1 MVRTVLLT
9 AIGSASAHAAQGY
22 LKAAGFRVV
31 GCDIYPKAWNV
42 NAADMDAFFT
52 VPLATDAQGYADALL
67 AAVREHRIDFIIPLT
82 DVEVDALAPRKA
94 AFAALGAVV
103 CCPSEPV
110 AALCRD
116 KLRMAETLRAAA
128 LAEAIPTYTAETLPQ
143 GLPFPLMLKP
153 QRGRS
158 SQAQVVA
165 HSAGELARALSLR
178 ADYIIQPFIAG
189 DIYTVDCARDAR
201 GGAVTL
207 TRHELLR
214 TVNGLGTT
222 VEICPAHPLD
232 AVCKAIMAHVG
243 LVGVVN
249 MEFIQSGGTYWFLEV
264 NPRFS
269 GGVGFSALAGY
280 DFPLAMVLC
289 HAGEAI
295 PAPPAFTRMTIAQRY
310 EMCVTQRIPTDG

>member
-1 MVRTVLLT
+1 MQTVLLT
-9 AIGSASAHAAQGY
+9 AIGSASAHAAQAS
-22 LKAAGFRVV
+22 LKAAGYRVV
-31 GCDIYPKAWNV
+31 GCDIYPKTWNV
-42 NAADMDAFFT
+42 NAADVDAFLN
-52 VPLATDAQGYADALL
+52 VPLATDAEGYAAALL
-67 AAVREHRIDFIIPLT
+67 GAVREHQIDYIIPLT

-94 AFAALGAVV
+94 AFAALGATV
-103 CCPSEPV
+103 CCPDEPV

-116 KLRMAETLRAAA
+116 KLRMAETLRVAG
-128 LAEAIPTYTAETLPQ
+128 LAQVIPTYTAGTLPKD
-143 GLPFPLMLKP
+143 LPFPLMLKP

-158 SQAQVVA
+158 SQAQVVVHGA
-165 HSAGELARALSLR
+165 DELTWALSLR

-201 GGAVTL
+201 GGMVAL
-207 TRHELLR
+207 TRRELLR

-243 LVGVVN
+243 LVGAVN
-249 MEFIQSGGTYWFLEV
+249 MEFIASGGAYSFLEV

-280 DFPLAMVLC
+280 DFALAMLRC
-289 HAGEAI
+289 HAGQAI
-295 PAPPAFTRMTIAQRY
+295 PVPPAFTPMTIAQRY
-310 EMCVTQRIPTDG
+310 EMQVTGRTAGNR